1 MSVEQLRNALFYS
14 SNDVVRDDAAQQ
26 LAERHCQEDEA
37 QTALF
42 EGILSAVLDDSLKR
56 TCAESLAE
64 IWIRRNQINDDLY
77 ERLTVNKFREVI
89 DAFLHAPK
97 PSGW

>member
-1 MSVEQLRNALFYS
+1 MSVEQLRNAFFYS

-64 IWIRRNQINDDLY
+64 IWIRRNQINDDL
-77 ERLTVNKFREVI
+77 R
-89 DAFLHAPK
+89 
-97 PSGW
+97 

>member
-42 EGILSAVLDDSLKR
+42 EGIY
-56 TCAESLAE
+56 
-64 IWIRRNQINDDLY
+64 QLY
-77 ERLTVNKFREVI
+77 STI
-89 DAFLHAPK
+89 A
-97 PSGW
+97 